1 MPLKGSPRLDILL
14 IFFGEGGG
22 IAVYRVLQASDREK
36 SDLAVGVHMLGGRSR
51 EFNVDFSLDRVS
63 RSASALMSSR
73 ATRHYVIGAN

>member
-51 EFNVDFSLDRVS
+51 E
-63 RSASALMSSR
+63 
-73 ATRHYVIGAN
+73 I